1 MRNQKSV
8 RETPAWDLYESGTH
22 VNLMD
27 DRLDPNE
34 YSVEDAKK
42 IIEMALM
49 CTQSPAMSDIVALLS
64 EKSLYEMAPV
74 RSTFHED
81 AEIHSS

>member
-1 MRNQKSV
+1 
-8 RETPAWDLYESGTH
+8 
-22 VNLMD
+22 MD

-42 IIEMALM
+42 IIEIALM
-49 CTQSPAMSDIVALLS
+49 CTQSRVNERPAMSDIVALLS
-64 EKSLYEMAPV
+64 EKSLYEMPPI

-81 AEIHSS
+81 NMEIQDDTYENV